1 MPIKK
6 PEEVDTTKKEP
17 DGELDFDLN
26 EPHNISYYCFG
37 CLFLKKDGT
46 IDYSKLGTDIEVF
59 SEWIARMQFD
69 AGDISDCAVYIPRNS
84 NNGRWILECRD
95 YDFTEEDFKHLTQ
108 TTYFGDFVSVLVEK
122 VQKAFAALNIID
134 DEELA
139 NTNVKKEEIDRL
151 KNSSIRILTIL
162 KNGVRSKQ
170 FQQVQS
176 KI

>member
-6 PEEVDTTKKEP
+6 PEEKDPTKEEP
-17 DGELDFDLN
+17 DGELDFDLS

-37 CLFLKKDGT
+37 CLFLKKDGS
-46 IDYSKLGTDIEVF
+46 IDYGKLGTDIEVF

-69 AGDISDCAVYIPRNS
+69 AGDISDCAVYIPRNA
-84 NNGRWILECRD
+84 NNGKWILECRD

-122 VQKAFAALNIID
+122 VQKAFAALNLID
-134 DEELA
+134 EKELES
-139 NTNVKKEEIDRL
+139 TNVKKEEIEKL
-151 KNSSIRILTIL
+151 KNSSIRIMTIL
-162 KNGVRSKQ
+162 KAAVRNPR
-170 FQQVQS
+170 FQQTEA